1 MSATQRQVAS
11 EDEPQSLAEAEQ
23 LLQQHAAI
31 REEIDGYA
39 EDYKKMRAMGDRVTQ
54 DQTDPQ
60 YMFLRQRLGGLEEGW
75 EELGRMWEN
84 RQHMLSQGLNL
95 QVKFFFLI

>member
-1 MSATQRQVAS
+1 
-11 EDEPQSLAEAEQ
+11 
-23 LLQQHAAI
+23 
-31 REEIDGYA
+31 
-39 EDYKKMRAMGDRVTQ
+39 MRAMGDRVTQ

-75 EELGRMWEN
+75 EELQRMWEN

-95 QVKFFFLI
+95 QVKLFVYLEIFDIFFLRNTTKIHNFHF